1 MLREM
6 ENLKLDIVEKKEDVE
21 KEERDIEPFQKLLE
35 EDIPRVEY
43 PENK

>member
-1 MLREM
+1 MFKEM
-6 ENLKLDIVEKKEDVE
+6 ENLKLDIIEKKEEVE

-35 EDIPRVEY
+35 EDFPRVEY